1 MFHDKIYL
9 IFSPP
14 QALYDS
20 PLPLP
25 PPPLGGLL
33 VVNFL
38 NSFFMATTDSPI
50 VPLDNVSYVY
60 LCLPILLMIIWLRY
74 CRLTILTCEDIKGLV
89 RRSLLKSGPL
99 LTAPIIK
106 NSTNCRAL
114 FFTKFQ
120 FEGFVSFRIFRSTLY
135 KNKAHNSFL
144 H

>member
-1 MFHDKIYL
+1 MF
-9 IFSPP
+9 
-14 QALYDS
+14 
-20 PLPLP
+20 
-25 PPPLGGLL
+25 
-33 VVNFL
+33 
-38 NSFFMATTDSPI
+38 T
-50 VPLDNVSYVY
+50 YVY

-135 KNKAHNSFL
+135 KNKAHNSFFAL
-144 H
+144 KFFLFDTYFDATAMT